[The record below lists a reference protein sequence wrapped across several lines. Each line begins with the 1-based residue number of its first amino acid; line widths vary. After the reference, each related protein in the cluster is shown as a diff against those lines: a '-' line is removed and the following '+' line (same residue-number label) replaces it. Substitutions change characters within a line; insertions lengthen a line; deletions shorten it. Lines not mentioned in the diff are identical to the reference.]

1 MKKDLSVEVVYED
14 EAVLALNKPAGA
26 ASIPGRGD
34 VGEPLSAAAARHV
47 GGKIF
52 VVHRL
57 DLEASGLIVFA
68 KNAAAHRLLCS
79 QFESRR
85 VGKTYLALVLGRLEG
100 EGLIDSPLREFG
112 SGRVGASPSGKPS
125 QTRWKATRA
134 CAGATLLEVSPLTGR
149 RHQIR
154 AHLYG
159 LGHPILGETRYGR
172 PVPVGGAPRL
182 MLHALSLSLRGPK
195 GPLDLKAEP
204 AADFIAVLERQRLT
218 ERRGSANL

>member
-1 MKKDLSVEVVYED
+1 MKSAPSIEIVYED
-14 EAVLALNKPAGA
+14 ETVLALNKPAGMP
-26 ASIPGRGD
+26 SIPGRGD
-34 VGEPLSAAAARHV
+34 IGEPLSALAARHA
-47 GGKIF
+47 GGKIL

-57 DLEASGLIVFA
+57 DREASGLIVFA
-68 KNAAAHRLLCS
+68 KNAAAHRLLCA

-85 VGKTYLALVLGRLEG
+85 ARKIYLALVLGRLEG
-100 EGLIDSPLREFG
+100 EGKIDSPLKEFG

-125 QTRWKATRA
+125 QTRWRALRA
-134 CAGATLLEVSPLTGR
+134 CAGSTLLEVSPLTGR

-159 LGHPILGETRYGR
+159 LGHPILGDTRYGR

-195 GPLDLKAEP
+195 DPLDLRAEP
-204 AADFIAVLERQRLT
+204 AADFLAVLERQRLT